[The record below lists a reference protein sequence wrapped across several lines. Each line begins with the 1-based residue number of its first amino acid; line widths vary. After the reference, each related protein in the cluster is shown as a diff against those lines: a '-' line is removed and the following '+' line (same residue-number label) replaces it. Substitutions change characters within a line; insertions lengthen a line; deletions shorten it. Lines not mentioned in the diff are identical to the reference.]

1 MSVSAIA
8 RTISPAILCAACLV
22 LAGCGKK
29 DFDQQYSDKEKQL
42 AAEQAAMQKE
52 LDRRMT
58 EKPGLES
65 ATPGESPA
73 P

>member
-42 AAEQAAMQKE
+42 AAEQSRWEAFSRAMSLLLAPAKE
-52 LDRRMT
+52 KL
-58 EKPGLES
+58 P
-65 ATPGESPA
+65 
-73 P
+73 